1 MLTRACAPLKKIF
14 VVLKIIKYT
23 KKLSNS
29 QKQAIEVANQ
39 YSTKK
44 AIIVEEKSFNL
55 REELEKSIDSMQS
68 YVHLKITKNVQ
79 KRLKF

>member
-1 MLTRACAPLKKIF
+1 MI
-14 VVLKIIKYT
+14 
-23 KKLSNS
+23 N

-55 REELEKSIDSMQS
+55 REELEKSVDSMQS